1 MYVERPFINFVSYIK
16 VMYKLCYCAVVT
28 VFTCSELLNLLSG
41 AIFHRPPTDL
51 AYSEY
56 LLYTCKRERERLG
69 DEKPVSLLKSV
80 RRESAFLFTVHAHKG
95 K

>member
-1 MYVERPFINFVSYIK
+1 
-16 VMYKLCYCAVVT
+16 MYKLCYCAVVT

-56 LLYTCKRERERLG
+56 LLYTCKRERALG
-69 DEKPVSLLKSV
+69 
-80 RRESAFLFTVHAHKG
+80 RREAG
-95 K
+95 KPAQVSKE